1 MSLNAVQDQG
11 AKEGERA
18 RLFPA
23 PMIGY
28 SNGRSESQ
36 TDLEQPPASGGQ
48 PDSDADSESESDIW
62 KAAVFGALDG
72 VLTSFAVVAGASGGG
87 LGTQA
92 VLIVGVSSIVADG
105 LSMGLGEY
113 LSSKAMNEYMDI
125 ERKREEWELANHREG
140 EVENMVDTYMRRGMS
155 REDAQ
160 EVSARLAKY
169 DDCFVDAVMVAEGVG
184 SSMFASPPLD
194 EAGSIREGIVT
205 FGSFAISGIVP
216 LLSYALSPLVS
227 ASGSSGNPVSQGVL
241 FLWAC
246 LLTAAALFS
255 IGVVKSTFVSRSWF
269 GSGMETLVLGGCC
282 AGLAYE
288 IGRGWGGGGGG
299 GGGGASAV
307 FFSLGG
313 LQGTKTCG
321 G

>member
-1 MSLNAVQDQG
+1 MSLNAVQGQR

-23 PMIGY
+23 PMTGY
-28 SNGRSESQ
+28 SNGRSESP

-48 PDSDADSESESDIW
+48 PDGDDADSESESDIW

-72 VLTSFAVVAGASGGG
+72 VLTSFAVAAGASGGG

-160 EVSARLAKY
+160 EVSARLSKY

-194 EAGSIREGIVT
+194 EAGSIREGLVT
-205 FGSFAISGIVP
+205 FGSFALSGIVP
-216 LLSYALSPLVS
+216 LLSYALSPLIS
-227 ASGSSGNPVSQGVL
+227 ASGSSGEPVSQGVL

-288 IGRGWGGGGGG
+288 IGAAV
-299 GGGGASAV
+299 ASCVAGM
-307 FFSLGG
+307 S
-313 LQGTKTCG
+313 
-321 G
+321 